1 MAFPLIT
8 RQSHFCSLLKSTN
21 WYLLLCAGGVLWSGT
36 MERGLSWLTCGKGCR
51 EAGGNRA
58 ETSMLHDEIVG
69 SLDNHLNLG
78 VNLHQVR
85 FASKKQGGSTQ
96 NNKDSNPKYL
106 GLKLFGGQHC
116 IPGNIIVRQRGKRFH
131 PGTNVGI
138 GKDHTI
144 FSLVEGNVYFTK
156 DKKKKRT
163 FIHVKQ
169 KDS

>member
-1 MAFPLIT
+1 M
-8 RQSHFCSLLKSTN
+8 
-21 WYLLLCAGGVLWSGT
+21 SGT
-36 MERGLSWLTCGKGCR
+36 RVIERGLSWLTVGK
-51 EAGGNRA
+51 A
-58 ETSMLHDEIVG
+58 ETSVLLGG
-69 SLDNHLNLG
+69 SLGSFNNFPGINGHIN
-78 VNLHQVR
+78 QVR

-144 FSLVEGNVYFTK
+144 FSLVEGNVYFTN

-163 FIHVKQ
+163 FIHVK
-169 KDS
+169 KM